1 VGYMKSNIALSI
13 IIPVYQVEEYIESTI
28 SSLICAIGKR
38 TNVEVIFIN
47 DGTLDLSFEIVK
59 SHLKSFTHAVLLEQK
74 NVGLSGTRNRGFS
87 ASSGEYLWF
96 VDSDDMINE
105 DAISNFL
112 SYQAQFNADVF
123 SVGHQ
128 VLGGDGFNLS
138 LDMPSFSSISGVEVL
153 NNYVYLSPVMFY
165 IYRRDFLVEND
176 LSFEANIYH
185 EDALFTIEVMLSAKT
200 VVRITA
206 PFYIYR
212 IRPSSIMTGG
222 NDRLHVSG
230 MLTVVERIFF
240 LLERCPYGNST
251 RSGLSK
257 AFCKEVGGLCFYL
270 RRISRKERT
279 EVLGNLDLKGWL
291 KSCSFNMDFVRAL
304 VVVLITYL
312 KW

>member
-1 VGYMKSNIALSI
+1 MKSNIALSI

-28 SSLICAIGKR
+28 SSLVSAIGKR

-47 DGTLDLSFEIVK
+47 DGTLDLSFEMVK
-59 SHLKSFTHAVLLEQK
+59 SHLKSFMHAVLLEQK
-74 NVGLSGTRNRGFS
+74 NVGLSVTRNRGFS
-87 ASSGEYLWF
+87 AASGEYVWF

-112 SYQAQFNADVF
+112 SYRAQFDTDVF
-123 SVGHQ
+123 CLGHQ
-128 VLGGDGFNLS
+128 VLGGDELNLS

-165 IYRRDFLVEND
+165 MYRRDFLVEND

-185 EDALFTIEVMLSAKT
+185 EDALFTIEVLLSAKT
-200 VVRITA
+200 VVRLAA

-222 NDRLHVSG
+222 NDRLHVAG
-230 MLTVVERIFF
+230 MLTVVERILF
-240 LLERCPYGNST
+240 LLERCSYENAT

-279 EVLGNLDLKGWL
+279 EILGNLHLKRWL
-291 KSCSFNMDFVRAL
+291 KLCSFNKDLIRVMA
-304 VVVLITYL
+304 VVLITYL